1 MVVKK
6 VEKKVWQ
13 DPEIL
18 LVGSVAEIV
27 KHGGGKTTISVA
39 DPGEPLKVPAQDS

>member
-1 MVVKK
+1 MS

-13 DPEIL
+13 DPAIV

-27 KHGGGKTTISVA
+27 KHGTGKTVVLDG
-39 DPGEPLKVPAQDS
+39 DPGEPNKNPQQDAA